1 MSSRIWGS
9 ASGLWTPR
17 SRRTHP
23 ATRRRSPPPLPAGT
37 CAHASTRSRLVYAH
51 RSGTSNVPRIAS
63 YTRCVGSGATR
74 QRSYT
79 LPRLPAALLIA
90 GFAAASCR
98 CNAHP
103 VAAIRGRLSACRD
116 EAGPRSSLD
125 GTDSDPTWHDKARR
139 HARRRAGGSRL
150 RFKEGGVGSP
160 LLSES
165 PGRTRSRSLNAIHK
179 AHPELVG
186 LTPLYPLPL
195 LSSLLS
201 PLATF
206 SSLPSILS
214 LSSPLSSLLSPLSS
228 LSPPSTPSL
237 RHSQRLFDDHSAG
250 ARISLAPPPPL
261 LRDG

>member
-1 MSSRIWGS
+1 M
-9 ASGLWTPR
+9 
-17 SRRTHP
+17 
-23 ATRRRSPPPLPAGT
+23 
-37 CAHASTRSRLVYAH
+37 
-51 RSGTSNVPRIAS
+51 
-63 YTRCVGSGATR
+63 
-74 QRSYT
+74 
-79 LPRLPAALLIA
+79 
-90 GFAAASCR
+90 
-98 CNAHP
+98 
-103 VAAIRGRLSACRD
+103 
-116 EAGPRSSLD
+116 
-125 GTDSDPTWHDKARR
+125 
-139 HARRRAGGSRL
+139 
-150 RFKEGGVGSP
+150 GSP

-250 ARISLAPPPPL
+250 ARISLAPPPL
-261 LRDG
+261 FCGMDDSRSAGVCVRILCAVLRASPAALRYPDGQDSDSDDQDNDESLSLSWP